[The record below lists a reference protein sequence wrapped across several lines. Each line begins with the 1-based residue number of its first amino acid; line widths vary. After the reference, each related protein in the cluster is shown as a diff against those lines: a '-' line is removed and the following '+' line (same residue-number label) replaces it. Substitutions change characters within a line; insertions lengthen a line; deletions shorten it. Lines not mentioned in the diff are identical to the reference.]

1 MSGTPEIPETPGSPN
16 PSPNSQGSGA
26 IPREIAAGIACLL
39 PIVGGIIML
48 FLERRD
54 RYVRFY
60 AIQSI
65 LLATGWIIGW
75 VAVLISGWI
84 FQTIP
89 LVGRPLAGILWFFWS
104 LVGLAFFVVWLVQL
118 FKAFSGVKW
127 ELPYLGEMANEFLEN
142 DSPRGE

>member
-1 MSGTPEIPETPGSPN
+1 
-16 PSPNSQGSGA
+16 
-26 IPREIAAGIACLL
+26 
-39 PIVGGIIML
+39 ML
-48 FLERRD
+48 ILERRD

-89 LVGRPLAGILWFFWS
+89 FVGRPLASILWFFWS

-118 FKAFSGVKW
+118 FKAFSGTKW
-127 ELPYLGEMANEFLEN
+127 ELPYLGEMADEFVES
-142 DSPRGE
+142 DDPHGG